1 MLEMFLTGF
10 LVENIRN
17 FNTYMLVRWRYS
29 AYKYIKINSVVGC
42 L

>member
-17 FNTYMLVRWRYS
+17 FNTYVLARWRS
-29 AYKYIKINSVVGC
+29 LAYKYIKINSVVEC